1 MRGSDARKVTLV
13 LRKRS
18 GDPIEVCDSAGNSF
32 AALLAIDGA
41 QVGARLGPAS
51 ARPPATLEIV
61 LAQALPKGQKMDFV
75 VEKATELGV
84 RRIIP
89 VSTERSIGTAERPAK
104 VERWRRL
111 ARTAAAQCG
120 RSDVPV
126 VDDVTEWHELE
137 TAIRAAPLA
146 LIPWE
151 LADEVPLRDV
161 LPALLSGASGV
172 LVAVGPEGGFAHDEI
187 EQARGWGARAVSLGK
202 RILRTET
209 AGLVACSAIL
219 YAAGEL

>member
-1 MRGSDARKVTLV
+1 LRGADARKITLV

-18 GDPIEVCDSAGNSF
+18 GEAIEICDSAGSSF
-32 AALLAIDGA
+32 GAILDIDGSA
-41 QVGARLGPAS
+41 VAARLGPGT
-51 ARPPATLEIV
+51 ARPRVALEIV

-89 VSTERSIGTAERPAK
+89 LRTERTLGTAERLGK

-120 RSDVPV
+120 RPDVPL
-126 VDDVTEWHELE
+126 VDDVTGWTELE
-137 TAIRAAPLA
+137 GEVRAVALA

-151 LADEVPLRDV
+151 LAEPVPLRDV
-161 LPALLSGASGV
+161 LPGLLAGVDNV
-172 LVAVGPEGGFAHDEI
+172 LVAIGPEGGFAHDEI
-187 EQARGWGARAVSLGK
+187 ERGRAWGARTVSLGK

>member
-1 MRGSDARKVTLV
+1 MTLV
-13 LRKRS
+13 LRKRG
-18 GDPIEVCDSAGNSF
+18 GDAVEICDSAGNAF
-32 AALLAIDGA
+32 AALLEIDGTSVA
-41 QVGARLGPAS
+41 ARLGPA
-51 ARPPATLEIV
+51 ATRAPATLEIV
-61 LAQALPKGQKMDFV
+61 LAQGLPKGQKMDFV

-89 VSTERSIGTAERPAK
+89 VRTERTVGAAERGAK

-120 RSDVPV
+120 RSDVPFV
-126 VDDVTEWHELE
+126 AEVTEWEALE
-137 TAIRAAPLA
+137 STVRAAPLA

-151 LADEVPLRDV
+151 LAEAVPLRDV
-161 LPALLSGASGV
+161 LPGLLRGAAGV
-172 LVAVGPEGGFAHDEI
+172 LIAIGPEGGFAHEEV
-187 EQARGWGARAVSLGK
+187 EQARAWGARPVSLGK